1 MQTVKGFSIM
11 MVMFFCLGG
20 ALSGTAM
27 GQDEQ
32 KDISSYSCKD
42 VMRMSGTDRELVL
55 AVLHAFILG
64 KKGTTKFDVPKLTN
78 ATDEF
83 IEFCLDNPND
93 NALAVMEKLTK

>member
-1 MQTVKGFSIM
+1 M

-32 KDISSYSCKD
+32 QDISSYSCKD
-42 VMRMSGTDRELVL
+42 VMRMSGTDRELAL

-64 KKGTTKFDVPKLTN
+64 KKGTSKIDVPKLTN

>member
-1 MQTVKGFSIM
+1 MQTVKVFSIV
-11 MVMFFCLGG
+11 MVIVLYLGVVF
-20 ALSGTAM
+20 SGTAM

-42 VMRMSGTDRELVL
+42 VMRMSGTDRELAL

>member
-42 VMRMSGTDRELVL
+42 VMRMSGTDRELAL

-83 IEFCLDNPND
+83 VEYCLDNPKD
-93 NALAVMEKLTK
+93 NALAVMEKFTK